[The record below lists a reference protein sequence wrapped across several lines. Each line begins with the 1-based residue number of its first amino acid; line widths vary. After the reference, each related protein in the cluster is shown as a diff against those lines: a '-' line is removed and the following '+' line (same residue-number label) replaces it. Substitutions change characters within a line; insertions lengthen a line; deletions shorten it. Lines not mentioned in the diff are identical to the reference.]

1 MTNKKLM
8 LEQEQTAMS
17 EDNTIENMIDYAANA
32 DFNKANAVF
41 NHMIAQKM
49 DGAMDQERI
58 AVADRIFNDIE
69 PEELEAE
76 AEADEIEATAETE
89 EASESEETDETEVEG
104 HPV

>member
-1 MTNKKLM
+1 
-8 LEQEQTAMS
+8 MS

-41 NHMIAQKM
+41 NDMIAQKM
-49 DGAMDQERI
+49 DAAMDQERI
-58 AVADRIFNDIE
+58 AVAGKVFNDVE

-76 AEADEIEATAETE
+76 AEADEIEATE
-89 EASESEETDETEVEG
+89 EASESEETDEAEVEG